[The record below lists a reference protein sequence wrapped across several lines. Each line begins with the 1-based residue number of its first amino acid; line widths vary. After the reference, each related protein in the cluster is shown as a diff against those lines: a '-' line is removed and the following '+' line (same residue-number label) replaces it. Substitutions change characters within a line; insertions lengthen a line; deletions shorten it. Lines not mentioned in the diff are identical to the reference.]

1 MIRTIIP
8 IISTL
13 IPIISSPFSRLSVPL
28 FRLSVPRCRDF
39 GRDYQYFRK
48 VVAVRPKPCGAR
60 LVRVRAREMS
70 WKPVQYPSH
79 TPSTLGGGRGMIQS
93 DQRRK
98 RRARQA
104 DDRRQRRAPTRK
116 PGGRKDLPQL
126 GVDRGIRCLV
136 GHVGHAGGRDT
147 MPRGIPRRQP
157 CQGRAGC
164 VASARAHCAVVHA
177 IADKSAILIVII
189 HPSGHRWALM
199 RC

>member
-8 IISTL
+8 IISSL
-13 IPIISSPFSRLSVPL
+13 FRLSVPFSRLSV
-28 FRLSVPRCRDF
+28 SRCRDF

-136 GHVGHAGGRDT
+136 GHGRS
-147 MPRGIPRRQP
+147 
-157 CQGRAGC
+157 CGRAGYH
-164 VASARAHCAVVHA
+164 AARDTAPTAMPGPSRMRGQRTRTLRCGPC
-177 IADKSAILIVII
+177 DRRRGTPSSSSSI
-189 HPSGHRWALM
+189 HPSGYRWAL
-199 RC
+199 